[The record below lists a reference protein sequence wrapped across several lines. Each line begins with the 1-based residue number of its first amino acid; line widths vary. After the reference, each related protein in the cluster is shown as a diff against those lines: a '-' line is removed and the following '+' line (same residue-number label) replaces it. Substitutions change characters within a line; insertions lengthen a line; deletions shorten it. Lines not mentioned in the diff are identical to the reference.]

1 MFIGFFIPFCY
12 CLSMIYHNILLL
24 EFDIEFYVFS
34 AYLILIPLFFFLGT
48 YLSRLNIATEY
59 KYNIFTILYGLVPI
73 GIVLPFYLRYEEYQN
88 LLQYPLV
95 LGPLSMLLWAFI
107 SSLQSPILFN
117 WGLMVMCFCLAL
129 PLGFI
134 LPLSFEG
141 LIPQP
146 YAYTIISILSL
157 FPLLILGYFLYSKV
171 RNFISL
177 KSFERNQA
185 IKSWTCYNPALFL
198 IMVLFILSEGT
209 LVYMYSSQ
217 TSSSASGAVIG
228 MIGIIV
234 IIYIVSSITIQLK
247 LDSPYKRINNTL
259 KLKVQ
264 ISFCVFCSV
273 LVPICI
279 IIAFAVDNLGEQFTI
294 ALTTVAISLVLL
306 GIIGIVM
313 TQVKYSHKKIGT
325 LLIVIVNTT
334 MWIFL
339 VLPLGVILPSALSQ
353 ATTSQKRNKI
363 IGVAT
368 VFLGLVFMVG
378 VSLVSI
384 IYNIYKKRMEKEEL
398 AIFCC
403 DQTKKVLNS
412 NFVRVQNKT
421 IRNFYDIFAYHGY
434 EKEKF
439 NKEVLE
445 KQNIYTMRDADNKKQ
460 TNFYEKEFLL
470 TSALD
475 TKGKK
480 QGLDEPDKTENIV
493 KAKPSFWMLLNV
505 FDSAIYNGE
514 DQVQSQDIDEIEDE
528 EEEEEEKEVVV
539 ENNKEMKVNGLFDF
553 NVEELEIV
561 NDSYIET
568 FRLPSLNFNVPIDD
582 SLQNLQG
589 ITNIDK
595 EKKLGVVKNIAAMR
609 NKDEL
614 IMDRSKRKD
623 WLGLIFDIFAKD
635 PCGNIPEP
643 WMSEAAFLYFI
654 RTAGFAESHL
664 SDQELIIYYI
674 SLTMAKTLRP
684 LTKKVFV
691 NEVIPWLSQKLYPE
705 FEVFQQESKLVTNI
719 LYPMVTDNY
728 ARIFEDPNY
737 WDVID
742 RRDIIENTFD
752 ISQTCEDKII
762 NGFRKAGN
770 YNENKWDQGEQGL
783 LSSSKSKK
791 TLKCSDYFV
800 SIVNRFKKLGKK
812 ITNYGMDTS
821 RKIEKM
827 LIKQYS
833 IEKKD
838 GNKPEEIKVASR
850 KPTLIQIKTLP
861 QASAIIIDTIIQAK
875 RKKEEDQ
882 SGNAGKQTIT
892 LKSFSNIIA
901 IISKIIEFIQLSA
914 IGFKKEINWK
924 IYSEPLAKVSDSALI
939 ENNQNFLPVFWTCF
953 ALAGLYCPLAW
964 QSWKSVSLNRLGR
977 DESGVVAKFCSIENL
992 KKRFMNMI
1000 GSLLYMFILK
1010 SQLSVFA
1017 CNINIDPPVVWN
1029 TNIVC
1034 YESLHIGHFFSAL
1047 ICICAY
1053 YPIATFIFPLLQFND
1068 SSLEIK
1074 FETTFVILLSQIKL
1088 FITGITVFL
1097 PYQYYLKYQLA
1108 IASVSLGFLFL
1119 YSAIK
1124 QPCIAKK
1131 LNVWFSLGYFIAFV
1145 TNVLGFVNYMA
1156 DGSLV
1161 VNYAY
1166 YGICLLAIVV
1176 AGVIYGVRIR
1186 NARRATRKVTNVS
1199 LKEKNYEEDPE
1210 HKD

>member
-1 MFIGFFIPFCY
+1 M
-12 CLSMIYHNILLL
+12 MIYNNILSLD
-24 EFDIEFYVFS
+24 FDMKFYVYT
-34 AYLILIPLFFFLGT
+34 AYLILIPLFFFLGM
-48 YLSRLNIATEY
+48 YLSRLRIATEY
-59 KYNIFTILYGLVPI
+59 KYNVFTILYGLVPI
-73 GIVLPFYLRYEEYQN
+73 GIILPFYLRYEEYQN

-95 LGPLSMLLWAFI
+95 LGPFSMFLWAFI
-107 SSLQSPILFN
+107 SSLQSPVPFN
-117 WGLMVMCFCLAL
+117 WGLMVICFCLAL

-134 LPLSFEG
+134 LPLAFEG
-141 LIPQP
+141 LIPQV
-146 YAYTIISILSL
+146 YAYTIISFLSI
-157 FPLLILGYFLYSKV
+157 FPLAISGYFLYIKV
-171 RNFISL
+171 KNFTSL
-177 KSFERNQA
+177 KNYERNQA

-198 IMVLFILSEGT
+198 IMVLFIFSEGS
-209 LVYMYSSQ
+209 LVYIYSSQ
-217 TSSSASGAVIG
+217 TNSPVSGAVIG

-234 IIYIVSSITIQLK
+234 LIYIVSSITIQLK
-247 LDSPYKRINNTL
+247 LNMPDMRQNNTL

-264 ISFCVFCSV
+264 ISFCIFCSI

-306 GIIGIVM
+306 GIIGIAM
-313 TQVKYSHKKIGT
+313 TQIKYSHQKTGT
-325 LLIVIVNTT
+325 LLIVIVNVTI
-334 MWIFL
+334 WVFL

-353 ATTSQKRNKI
+353 ATTNKKRNKI

-368 VFLGLVFMVG
+368 VFLGLVFMIG

-403 DQTKKVLNS
+403 DQTKKVLNR

-434 EKEKF
+434 NKDIF
-439 NKEVLE
+439 NKEVIE
-445 KQNIYTMRDADNKKQ
+445 NQNIYILIDAVNKNQ
-460 TNFYEKEFLL
+460 RNFYEKEFLL

-480 QGLDEPDKTENIV
+480 QGNYEADLTEKIIQ
-493 KAKPSFWMLLNV
+493 AKPSFWMLLNI
-505 FDSAIYNGE
+505 FDSGVYTGE
-514 DQVQSQDIDEIEDE
+514 AQVQNQDIEEMLE
-528 EEEEEEKEVVV
+528 EEEIEEKEVIVDDD
-539 ENNKEMKVNGLFDF
+539 KERKTNGLFDF
-553 NVEELEIV
+553 DVEDLEIV
-561 NDSYIET
+561 ADSYIDT
-568 FRLPSLNFNVPIDD
+568 FRMPSLNFNHIDD
-582 SLQNLQG
+582 RVKNLKG
-589 ITNIDK
+589 IKNIDK
-595 EKKLGVVKNIAAMR
+595 EKKLGVVKNIATMR
-609 NKDEL
+609 SKDEL

-623 WLGLIFDIFAKD
+623 WLGVIFDIFAKD
-635 PCGNIPEP
+635 PYGNILEP
-643 WMSEAAFLYFI
+643 WMSEAAFLYFVRI
-654 RTAGFAESHL
+654 VGFVDSLL
-664 SDQELIIYYI
+664 SDQQLIIYYI
-674 SLTMAKTLRP
+674 SLTIAKTLRP

-691 NEVIPWLSQKLYPE
+691 NEVIPWLSQKAYPE
-705 FEVFQQESKLVTNI
+705 FEVFQQESKFVTSI
-719 LYPMVTDNY
+719 LYPIFTKNY
-728 ARIFEDPNY
+728 LKIFEDPNY

-752 ISQTCEDKII
+752 VSQIYDDKIVS
-762 NGFRKAGN
+762 GLDKTDN
-770 YNENKWDQGEQGL
+770 YTENNWGKGEKGL
-783 LSSSKSKK
+783 LSSSKVKK
-791 TLKCSDYFV
+791 PFKCSDYFT
-800 SIVNRFKKLGKK
+800 STVNYFKKLGKK

-827 LIKQYS
+827 LQKQYS

-838 GNKPEEIKVASR
+838 DNKTEVANEIKESNR
-850 KPTLIQIKTLP
+850 KQTLIQIKTL
-861 QASAIIIDTIIQAK
+861 AEAYTIMIDTILQAK
-875 RKKEEDQ
+875 KKKEVTQEDI
-882 SGNAGKQTIT
+882 GKKIT
-892 LKSFSNIIA
+892 LKSLSNIIA

-924 IYSEPLAKVSDSALI
+924 IYSEPLAIVSDSVLI
-939 ENNQNFLPVFWTCF
+939 ENNHNFLPVFWTCF
-953 ALAGLYCPLAW
+953 VLAGLYCPLAW
-964 QSWKSVSLNRLGR
+964 QSWKSISLNRLGR
-977 DESGVVAKFCSIENL
+977 DKSGVIAKFCSFENL

-1034 YESLHIGHFFSAL
+1034 YQSLHIGHFFSAL
-1047 ICICAY
+1047 VCICAY
-1053 YPIATFIFPLLQFND
+1053 YPIATFIFPLLQFTD
-1068 SSLEIK
+1068 ASLEIK

-1108 IASVSLGFLFL
+1108 IASVALGFIFL

-1156 DGSLV
+1156 DGSLI

-1166 YGICLLAIVV
+1166 YGICSVAIVV
-1176 AGVIYGVRIR
+1176 AGVVYWVRIR
-1186 NARRATRKVTNVS
+1186 KMRSDIRRVTNLP
-1199 LKEKNYEEDPE
+1199 LKDAGNGEEAE
-1210 HKD
+1210 HQE